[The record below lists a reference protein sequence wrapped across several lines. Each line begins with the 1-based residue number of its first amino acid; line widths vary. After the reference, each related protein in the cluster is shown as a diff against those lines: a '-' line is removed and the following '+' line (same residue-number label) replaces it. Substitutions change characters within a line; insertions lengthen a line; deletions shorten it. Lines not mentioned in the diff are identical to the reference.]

1 MIRLRPDALSGSGA
15 SVRRTRLRRRSPP
28 FESRPIF
35 DYSTPPVLRHTV
47 IGDPSTGCEKG
58 STDNVTQSAA
68 LRSWG
73 SPTDTKGA
81 LRVHRFG
88 GDEVGDRVKGGEEF
102 RLSAAQLSIWLAQM
116 EQPTVPYTVAQ
127 YVEIAGEIDI
137 DAILTAS
144 TVVGHQTEVPG
155 TRIAQ
160 RGNDVWQMIDHDG
173 PWRVGYV
180 DLRDRSDAD
189 GAAREYMA
197 RRVGRLVDMFSEQ
210 LVSQELLHLGDGR
223 FFLFGI
229 AHHVVLDGV
238 GAIGV
243 LGAIAET
250 YSALISGETPAI
262 RPRMSVRELVDY
274 QRDYVETTRYS
285 VDRAHWVERLRDLP
299 PPARLSD
306 RSHPPAPHTAVVGA
320 TVASVVAPT
329 NRDINGYNDVTI
341 VLAAFAVYIA
351 RMTGRRRVVLSLPVS
366 GRVTAKL
373 RNSAGMLAN
382 VVPLVVEVP
391 DEGTI
396 GELVGAITIELAG
409 ALRHQRYRFEDM
421 LRDLEEIS
429 GATGQP
435 LGAGG
440 RGAFG
445 PTVNIMMFGDSL
457 RFGDAVG
464 EYHVLSSGPVDDLM
478 VNVYPSVR
486 GGGTRVDFLAN
497 PSAYDDADLTG
508 HHRAFLDLLTVV
520 GSVAPDT
527 ALGLLV
533 PADEPVA
540 TPAEPTVLL
549 PALLPT
555 DNVAATLGAALLDAE
570 GELSYRQLDADAND
584 LARTLLAVGVGPG
597 ERVAIALPR
606 GRRYVRAFWAVA
618 RTGATVVP
626 IDPTDPTERTAQRL
640 AALGVHLGLA
650 DTTTRTGTVRWLA
663 VPDGSVDP
671 TDPAAAP
678 IDAAERPAPL
688 HDRHEAYVL
697 HTSGS
702 TGEPKAVSV
711 GHTGLASLVLAVGRR
726 WATDDAIR
734 VLHLAAPTFDVS
746 ILEILVTAH
755 LGGTL
760 VIPDR
765 DVVAGG
771 PVGRWVRRGAITHLS
786 TVPAVLGSLDPADL
800 ETVRVI
806 QVGGDRLDPALLE
819 RFAAGRRVFNAY
831 GLTETTVEVLSTP
844 LPDGQDSPG
853 TDVGVPLPGV
863 TAAVLDGRL
872 RPVPRGGIG
881 ELYIAGPSLAHGYV
895 GRPGPTAARFVAAP
909 GGERRYRTGD
919 LVRLRIADGRPEVL
933 GRSDAQVQIHGR
945 RVEPGE
951 VDAALRTRPGVR
963 DAVTVVRDGHLVG
976 YVVADADLDIGAT
989 TAGLR
994 TVLPTWLV
1002 PTRVVRLDALPLTAA
1017 GKVDR
1022 SALPEPIVRT
1032 DVGVPR
1038 GPREIG
1044 VADAMAEVLPPR
1056 PADAPPIGREHSFF
1070 ELGGDSLGATRLI
1083 ERLHGRFGAAPSL
1096 AEVFADPTVAGIAS
1110 AVAAARDRTDGDTLE
1125 VTDALGPAELRLWV
1139 LNQLDTASTVF
1150 TMPMAVR
1157 SAPGAPPLEAVLA
1170 AVAAVVERHEA
1181 LRTYYPVA
1189 NGEPVRRI
1197 VPADRMPRP
1206 EVREVDAEDFE
1217 RAITETGRTTFDL
1230 TAAPP
1235 VRITAWTAG
1244 DRWLLTVAVHH
1255 INLDGWSADILT
1267 EDLLTALFTD
1277 GTDAGAAPVGPARF
1291 VARRRQ
1297 RAEAVGPE
1305 ILDERR
1311 HTFARLIGNDRVAE
1325 LPADRPQPAESGA
1338 AESLPFALD
1347 ADAFRRV
1354 RDLAAGVGATP
1365 FAVLHAAVAL
1375 VLAALSGTGATV
1387 VASPVSGRDRPEF
1400 ARTVGLLV
1408 ETIALPVRVDP
1419 QARVLDHL
1427 TAVRDADRASIATAD
1442 LPYQRLVDA
1451 IPAAAAR
1458 LLLTLDTSDRS
1469 LPDLPIEM
1477 VEIDT
1482 GAVEFDVVLD
1492 LREIGDRLTGRIRYA
1507 TARFERSTV
1516 DSFAEAIGAA
1526 LDRMASDPTQ
1536 PVGAIALPA
1545 AQGEIGES
1553 PAARPRPAADGPSDA
1568 APGGHGAALVG
1579 PIRLSVRDT
1588 DGTVLDADHLAARVD
1603 RLAAHLIARG
1613 AGPDVPIAIHLRRGA
1628 DYVVAVL
1635 AIWAAGAAFVPID
1648 PDAPAARRIAMA
1660 RIARLGIAGDAE
1672 PGIPGTSWICRDEA
1686 SAPIRR
1692 HHRPVA
1698 AHPDALAYVIHTS
1711 GTTGEPKPVAVTRRA
1726 VAALADDVVD
1736 RYGVTADSTVTQGY
1750 STAFDAAVLELVLA
1764 ASTGA
1769 RLAIVPDGLFGGREL
1784 ADWLVEAR
1792 VTHFL
1797 STPAAL
1803 ATVPPVDSVRV
1814 AAVGGDICPPGLVD
1828 RWGVNRPLLNAYGP
1842 TEAAV
1847 VATLTGPLRP
1857 GADVT
1862 IGTAL
1867 PSVSHD
1873 VLGNDLRPV
1882 PTAGV
1887 GELYV
1892 GGPHLARGY
1901 LGSPGPTAT
1910 RFVAAAGGSRRY
1922 RTGDLVRIR
1931 PDGELDFR
1939 GRVDSQ
1945 IQVSGRRVELDE
1957 PAAVLRRHPGVD
1969 DAVVAHDGKRLHA
1982 WVVGSLPDSKWVATR
1997 LPPWMIPSRV
2007 HRVGALPLTT
2017 NGKVDRQALLD
2028 GLEPDETPIN
2038 GAPRSANEAVV
2049 CGIYAEVLGVERVDP
2064 EADFFEL
2071 GGDSLRAARIAGLL
2085 AVATGQRVPIRE
2097 VLDTRRPRDL
2107 AQRITDGTN
2116 ATGAARPP
2124 VRPLPAGEQPAP
2136 SPGEMRMWAAQRLE
2150 PSSAARNLAVA
2161 IDLPNDLPAAAVI
2174 AAVGDVVDR
2183 HATLRTRY
2191 PSDGGP
2197 VRTVVESAGVPIP
2210 DVHTDDLD
2218 ATARSLALEPID
2230 PSTRTPLRAA
2240 VLAGPDD
2247 RRRLLIVAH
2256 HIAVDGASI
2265 EILGRDFRTA
2275 LTARSVGAAPDFPA
2289 ITTGYDQYRAWI
2301 AEMIGT
2307 PNRPTAIAVEQIDQ
2321 WRTVLHDPPERRALP
2336 VGHIDPAADQ
2346 PVVFRIPAGVGAAV
2360 TTIAR
2365 QANATVFTVLHAVLA
2380 ATLAGLAGTDD
2391 VIVGTPVSGRTEPE
2405 FDDVVGMFAG
2415 TVALRTRL
2423 PRHVDFGA
2431 FLTRVRDADLDAF
2444 AHQDVPLEWVT
2455 VATGI
2460 GTEVPFGVMFVV
2472 HPPSPE
2478 RAHHAGVHPVTITT
2492 AQFDID
2498 WVLTEQAAGG
2508 FTGEVRFDA
2517 GRYGRDAIIR
2527 MVDTFDR
2534 VLAAVLADPR
2544 VPMAA
2549 LPIGPPAPP
2558 TPAPV
2563 IEPPVTLG
2571 GILRAAVEA
2580 APDTVALLEPEQGW
2594 TYRLLDDA
2602 ATPMVE
2608 ALRALGAGPGTVVAI
2623 IAPRSAE
2630 YVVALWATARTG
2642 AAFLPIDPRI
2652 PEGRIAEMIAG
2663 TGPVAIIDRDGVR
2676 AGPTDGTEAD
2686 VDRPVCPDDPA
2697 YLIYTSGST
2706 GTPKAVRVTHRGLAY
2721 LVCSQR
2727 ELFGAGVHSRVLLG
2741 ASPSFDASIFEI
2753 LLAFGSGAA
2762 LVVPPVDVTAGEELT
2777 AVLTAAGVTHVCLTP
2792 SVLAATD
2799 PTPAVTVTT
2808 VISAGEAVNAELL
2821 RTWASVGRQRRV
2833 LNAYG
2838 PTEATI
2844 MATCSAP
2851 IDAAGS
2857 LSPTAPPSIA
2867 SPSTAPP
2874 SIGRPIDGVRM
2885 DVLDGWL
2892 RPVGIGTIGE
2902 MYLSGPTLAE
2912 GYHGNPALTATRFVA
2927 DPFGPP
2933 GARRYRTGDLVRLRA
2948 SSPIPG
2954 GRGTTPSDVE
2964 PEFLG
2969 RADGQIKVRGH
2980 RIEPGEIEA
2989 ALVADGDIAAAAVIG
3004 IPQPDGTTALAA
3016 YVTPRPGGDD
3026 PVVADLRERLARRLP
3041 RYLVPA
3047 TIQVIDRVPLT
3058 VSGKLDHRALPSPQA
3073 RTTAYRPP
3081 TSATELAVA
3090 EAFAEVLDSSAPV
3103 GRDDDFFD
3111 RGGHSLA
3118 AVRVTDLLRGRLE
3131 VAVPV
3136 AWLFT
3141 HPTVAALAQR
3151 IDTADPAG
3159 QQSLDLAAGLDVLL
3173 PIRAGTGSALF
3184 CIHPAVG
3191 LAWSYFALADGI
3203 DPAVPIYGLQA
3214 PQIAGGPSPTTI
3226 EQYAQIYVE
3235 RIRSVQPEGPYR
3247 VLGWSLGGVIAHAV
3261 VRRLTE
3267 LGQSVDLLVLLDS
3280 WLAVEGDVPEFRPA
3294 DLARHL
3300 GITEDGAVQPA
3311 SDIGDNGRTDPA
3323 TQSETFARNEFGWI
3337 AQRIGQQHPAL
3348 AGLTG
3353 DHLARAFGPM
3363 RSAAELV
3370 AAYEAVPI
3378 AVPTVLVLAENSAA
3392 DRAWG
3397 EILPADTH
3405 HHRIAAAHNDLL
3417 GPATRAEVAGI
3428 IDRHLADDRPEP
3440 AAVAPSVAAA
3450 VLPPT
3455 VVHATIGPA
3464 TRDPSLPRG

>member
-1 MIRLRPDALSGSGA
+1 MKD
-15 SVRRTRLRRRSPP
+15 
-28 FESRPIF
+28 
-35 DYSTPPVLRHTV
+35 
-47 IGDPSTGCEKG
+47 
-58 STDNVTQSAA
+58 
-68 LRSWG
+68 
-73 SPTDTKGA
+73 
-81 LRVHRFG
+81 
-88 GDEVGDRVKGGEEF
+88 GEEF
-102 RLSAAQLSIWLAQM
+102 PLSPAQLSIWLAQL
-116 EQPTVPYTVAQ
+116 EQPTVPYTIAQ
-127 YVEIAGEIDI
+127 YVEITGDIDI
-137 DAILTAS
+137 DVVLKSLGI
-144 TVVGHQTEVPG
+144 VGHQTEVTG
-155 TRIAQ
+155 TRIQ
-160 RGNDVWQMIDHDG
+160 QQGNELRQWIDHDG
-173 PWRVGYV
+173 PWRAGYV
-180 DLRDRSDAD
+180 DFREGPDPEESARD
-189 GAAREYMA
+189 YM
-197 RRVGRLVDMFSEQ
+197 RDKTNRLVDMWSEQ
-210 LVSQELLHLGDGR
+210 LLIQELLRVGEER
-223 FFLFGI
+223 FFLFGL
-229 AHHVVLDGV
+229 AHHVVVDGV
-238 GAIGV
+238 GAV
-243 LGAIAET
+243 AMLGAVAET
-250 YSALISGETPAI
+250 YSALISGETPRI
-262 RPRMSVRELVDY
+262 RPRMSVRELTDY

-285 VDRAHWVERLRDLP
+285 ADRAHWVERLRDLP
-299 PPARLSD
+299 APARLSD
-306 RSHPPAPHTAVVGA
+306 RSHPPAARTAVVGA
-320 TVASVVAPT
+320 AVAGVVAPA
-329 NRDINGYNDVTI
+329 NRDVNGYNDVTI

-396 GELVGAITIELAG
+396 GELVGAITVELAG

-429 GATGQP
+429 GASGQP

-445 PTVNIMMFGDSL
+445 PTVNIMMFGDPL

-497 PSAYDDADLTG
+497 PTAYDDADLTA
-508 HHRAFLDLLTVV
+508 HHRAFLDLLTMV
-520 GSVAPDT
+520 GSVPPDT
-527 ALGLLV
+527 ALGTLL
-533 PADEPVA
+533 PAEEPVA
-540 TPAEPTVLL
+540 AAAEPTVLL
-549 PALLPT
+549 PDLLPT
-555 DNVAATLGAALLDAE
+555 DAVAAALGAALLDSE
-570 GELSYRQLDADAND
+570 GELSYRQLDADANA
-584 LARTLLAVGVGPG
+584 LARTLLTAGAGPG

-606 GRRYVRAFWAVA
+606 GRRYVRSFWAVA
-618 RTGATVVP
+618 RTGAAVVP

-640 AALGVHLGLA
+640 AALGVRLGLA
-650 DTTTRTGTVRWLA
+650 ENDRRTATVRWLQ

-671 TDPAAAP
+671 ADATAAP
-678 IDAAERPAPL
+678 IGDAERPTPL
-688 HDRHEAYVL
+688 YDRHEAYVL

-702 TGEPKAVSV
+702 TGEPKAVAV
-711 GHTGLASLVLAVGRR
+711 GHTGLASLVSAVGRR
-726 WATDDAIR
+726 WAIDDDVR

-746 ILEILVTAH
+746 VLEILVTAH
-755 LGGTL
+755 LGATL

-771 PVGRWVRRGAITHLS
+771 PVGEWLRRGAITHLS

-800 ETVRVI
+800 DTVRVI
-806 QVGGDRLDPALLE
+806 QVGGDRLDAALIE
-819 RFAAGRRVFNAY
+819 RFAAGRRMFNAY

-844 LPDGQDSPG
+844 LPDAQESPG
-853 TDVGVPLPGV
+853 TDVGVALPGV
-863 TAAVLDGRL
+863 GAAVLDGRL
-872 RPVPRGGIG
+872 RPVPRGGVG
-881 ELYIAGPSLAHGYV
+881 ELYIDGPSLAHGYV

-909 GGERRYRTGD
+909 GGGRRYRTGD
-919 LVRLRIADGRPEVL
+919 LVRLRITDGRPEVL

-963 DAVTVVRDGHLVG
+963 DAVTIVRDGQLVG

-994 TVLPTWLV
+994 EVLPTWLV
-1002 PTRVVRLDALPLTAA
+1002 PTRLVRLDALPLTAA

-1022 SALPEPIVRT
+1022 TALPEPVLRS

-1044 VADAMAEVLPPR
+1044 VADAMAEVLPTR
-1056 PADAPPIGREHSFF
+1056 SADAPPIGREHSFF

-1083 ERLHGRFGAAPSL
+1083 ERLYGRFGAAPTL

-1110 AVAAARDRTDGDTLE
+1110 AVTAARARTDGDTLE

-1157 SAPGAPPLEAVLA
+1157 SAPGAPALEAVLA

-1197 VPADRMPRP
+1197 VAADRMPRP
-1206 EVREVDAEDFE
+1206 EVREVDAERFAP
-1217 RAITETGRTTFDL
+1217 AIAEAGRTAFDL

-1235 VRITAWTAG
+1235 LRITAWTAG

-1267 EDLLTALFTD
+1267 EDLLAAVFAD
-1277 GTDAGAAPVGPARF
+1277 GDLVGPPPVGPARC
-1291 VARRRQ
+1291 VARRRR
-1297 RAEAVGPE
+1297 RADAVGSE

-1311 HTFARLIGNDRVAE
+1311 HTFARLIGNDPIAE
-1325 LPADRPQPAESGA
+1325 LPADRPRPAETGA
-1338 AESLPFALD
+1338 ADSVPFALD
-1347 ADAFRRV
+1347 TDRYRRV
-1354 RDLAAGVGATP
+1354 RDLAASAGATP

-1375 VLAALSGTGATV
+1375 VLAAMSGSGATV
-1387 VASPVSGRDRPEF
+1387 VATPVSGRDRPEF

-1408 ETIALPVRVDP
+1408 ETIALPIRVDP
-1419 QARVLDHL
+1419 TAKVLDYL
-1427 TAVRDADRASIATAD
+1427 TIVRDADRASIATAD

-1458 LLLTLDTSDRS
+1458 LLVTLDTSDRR
-1469 LPDLPIEM
+1469 LPDLPIET

-1482 GAVEFDVVLD
+1482 GAIEFDVVLD
-1492 LREIGDRLTGRIRYA
+1492 LREVDAGLSGRIRYA

-1516 DSFAEAIGAA
+1516 ASFAGAIAAA
-1526 LDRMASDPTQ
+1526 LDRMTTDPTQ

-1545 AQGEIGES
+1545 GNSEIGPS
-1553 PAARPRPAADGPSDA
+1553 PLPDTDGPAAA
-1568 APGGHGAALVG
+1568 APSRPGVHAAGMDG
-1579 PIRLSVRDT
+1579 PIRLSVRDI
-1588 DGTVLDADHLAARVD
+1588 DGGVFEADDIAARVD
-1603 RLAAHLIARG
+1603 RLAAHLADRG
-1613 AGPDVPIAIHLRRGA
+1613 AGPDVPVAIHLRRGV

-1648 PDAPAARRIAMA
+1648 PDAPAARRIEMA

-1672 PGIPGTSWICRDEA
+1672 PGIPGTSWICRDDA
-1686 SAPIRR
+1686 LTPIRR
-1692 HHRPVA
+1692 PRPLVT
-1698 AHPDALAYVIHTS
+1698 AHPDHLAYVIHTS

-1736 RYGVTADSTVTQGY
+1736 RYGVTADSIVTQGY
-1750 STAFDAAVLELVLA
+1750 STAFDAAVLELLLA

-1769 RLAIVPDGLFGGREL
+1769 RLAIVPEGLFGGREL
-1784 ADWLVEAR
+1784 ADWLVEAQ
-1792 VTHFL
+1792 VTHLL

-1803 ATVPPVDSVRV
+1803 ATVPLVETVRV
-1814 AAVGGDICPPGLVD
+1814 AAVGGDVCPPGLVD
-1828 RWGVNRPLLNAYGP
+1828 RWGADRPLLNAYGP

-1847 VATLTGPLRP
+1847 VATLTAPLRP

-1867 PSVSHD
+1867 PSVGCD
-1873 VLGNDLRPV
+1873 VLGNDLRAV

-1901 LGSPGPTAT
+1901 LGSPAATAA
-1910 RFVAAAGGSRRY
+1910 RFVAAAGGTRRY
-1922 RTGDLVRIR
+1922 RTGDLVRVR
-1931 PDGELDFR
+1931 PDGEFDFR

-1969 DAVVAHDGKRLHA
+1969 DAIVAHDGKRLHA

-2007 HRVGALPLTT
+2007 HRVAALPLTT

-2028 GLEPDETPIN
+2028 GLDVDEAPIVE
-2038 GAPRSANEAVV
+2038 APRDANEELV

-2064 EADFFEL
+2064 EADFFDL

-2097 VLDTRRPRDL
+2097 VLDTRRPRQL
-2107 AQRITDGTN
+2107 AQRIVFDTDR
-2116 ATGAARPP
+2116 TGVVRPP
-2124 VRPLPAGEQPAP
+2124 VRPPVPGEHPAP
-2136 SPGEMRMWAAQRLE
+2136 APGEMRMWAAQRLE
-2150 PSSAARNLAVA
+2150 PDSAARNLAVT
-2161 IDLPNDLPAAAVI
+2161 IDLPTDLPTAAVI
-2174 AAVGDVVDR
+2174 AAVRDVVDR

-2197 VRTVVESAGVPIP
+2197 VRAVPEAAGAPIP
-2210 DVHTDDLD
+2210 EVRTDDLD
-2218 ATARSLALEPID
+2218 ATARSRALEPID
-2230 PSTRTPLRAA
+2230 PSTGLPLRPAI
-2240 VLAGPDD
+2240 LRGPDD
-2247 RRRLLIVAH
+2247 RRRLLIVVH
-2256 HIAVDGASI
+2256 HIAVDGASV

-2275 LTARSVGAAPDFPA
+2275 LTARSVGATPDFPA
-2289 ITTGYDQYRAWI
+2289 ITTGFDQYRAWI
-2301 AEMIGT
+2301 TEVIGT
-2307 PNRPTAIAVEQIDQ
+2307 PDHPTPIAAEQLDY
-2321 WRTVLHDPPERRALP
+2321 WRTVLHDRPEHRALP
-2336 VGHIDPAADQ
+2336 VGDVDPAADE
-2346 PVVFRIPAGVGAAV
+2346 PVVFRIPAEIGAAV
-2360 TTIAR
+2360 AAIAR
-2365 QANATVFTVLHAVLA
+2365 QTNATVFTVLHAVLA

-2415 TVALRTRL
+2415 TLPLRTRL
-2423 PRHVDFGA
+2423 PRHADFGT
-2431 FLTRVRDADLDAF
+2431 FVTLVRDGDLDAF
-2444 AHQDVPLEWVT
+2444 AHQDVPLEWIT
-2455 VATGI
+2455 TATGL
-2460 GTEVPFGVMFVV
+2460 GTELPFGVMLVV

-2478 RAHHAGVHPVTITT
+2478 RARQAGVQPVTITT

-2498 WVLTEQAAGG
+2498 WVLTEQSEGG

-2517 GRYGRDAIIR
+2517 RRYGRGAIIR

-2534 VLAAVLADPR
+2534 VLTAVLADPR
-2544 VPMAA
+2544 LPMAA
-2549 LPIGPPAPP
+2549 LPIGPPPP
-2558 TPAPV
+2558 SLPAAV
-2563 IEPPVTLG
+2563 VEPPVTLG

-2602 ATPMVE
+2602 ATPMAE
-2608 ALRALGAGPGTVVAI
+2608 SLRAHGAGPGTVVAI

-2630 YVVALWATARTG
+2630 FVVALWAVARTG

-2652 PEGRIAEMIAG
+2652 PQARIADMIAG
-2663 TGPVAIIDRDGVR
+2663 TAPVAIIDRDGVR
-2676 AGPTDGTEAD
+2676 AGPAEGSDAD
-2686 VDRPVCPDDPA
+2686 LDRPVRPDDPA

-2706 GTPKAVRVTHRGLAY
+2706 GMPKAVRVTHRGLAY
-2721 LVCSQR
+2721 LVRSQR

-2741 ASPSFDASIFEI
+2741 ASPSFDASIFET

-2799 PTPAVTVTT
+2799 PTPATTVGT

-2821 RTWASVGRQRRV
+2821 RTWASAGRDRRV
-2833 LNAYG
+2833 FNAYG

-2851 IDAAGS
+2851 IDTAG
-2857 LSPTAPPSIA
+2857 P
-2867 SPSTAPP
+2867 PSTAPP
-2874 SIGRPIDGVRM
+2874 TIGGPIDGVRM

-2912 GYHGNPALTATRFVA
+2912 GYHGNPALTAVRFVA

-2933 GARRYRTGDLVRLRA
+2933 GARRYRTGDLVRLRPSPA
-2948 SSPIPG
+2948 SPDNPEAPVSG
-2954 GRGTTPSDVE
+2954 GVE

-2969 RADGQIKVRGH
+2969 RADDQIKVRGH
-2980 RIEPGEIEA
+2980 RIEPAEIEA
-2989 ALVADGDIAAAAVIG
+2989 ALVADGDIVAAAVIG
-3004 IPQPDGTTALAA
+3004 IPQSDGTTALAA
-3016 YVTPRPGGDD
+3016 YVTPRPGGHE
-3026 PVVADLRERLARRLP
+3026 PAVADLRARLARRLP

-3058 VSGKLDHRALPSPQA
+3058 VSGKLDQRALPSPRSPSA
-3073 RTTAYRPP
+3073 AYRPP
-3081 TSATELAVA
+3081 TSATEIAVA
-3090 EAFAEVLDSSAPV
+3090 AAFADVLGASAPV
-3103 GRDDDFFD
+3103 GLDDDFFD

-3118 AVRVTDLLRGRLE
+3118 AVRVTDLLRGRLG

-3141 HPTVAALAQR
+3141 HPVVAALAQR
-3151 IDTADPAG
+3151 IDTGDPAG
-3159 QQSLDLAAGLDVLL
+3159 QPSLDLAAGLDVLL
-3173 PIRAGTGSALF
+3173 PIRPGTGPALF

-3226 EQYAQIYVE
+3226 EQYARTYVE
-3235 RIRSVQPEGPYR
+3235 RIRGAQPEGPYR

-3261 VRRLTE
+3261 VRQLIE
-3267 LGQSVDLLVLLDS
+3267 DGQSVELLVLLDT
-3280 WLAVEGDVPEFRPA
+3280 WLGVEGDVPAFRPA
-3294 DLARHL
+3294 DLARYL
-3300 GITEDGAVQPA
+3300 GLDGEIPADEAEHGGATAAAGHSDDDGAADAGDDARSGTTTPA
-3311 SDIGDNGRTDPA
+3311 QLI
-3323 TQSETFARNEFGWI
+3323 ARNEFGRI
-3337 AQRIGQQHPAL
+3337 ARRLAQEHPVL

-3353 DHLARAFGPM
+3353 DHLERAFAPM
-3363 RSAAELV
+3363 RDAADLV
-3370 AAYEAVPI
+3370 GAYEPTRVD
-3378 AVPTVLVLAENSAA
+3378 VPTVLVLAENSTA
-3392 DRAWG
+3392 DRGWG
-3397 EILPADTH
+3397 EVLPPDTH
-3405 HHRIAAAHNDLL
+3405 RHRIAAAHNDLL
-3417 GPATRAEVAGI
+3417 GPTARGEVVALINRYVAGTPGAVAVTPTTVDPTVI
-3428 IDRHLADDRPEP
+3428 GTALPSAPAAALP
-3440 AAVAPSVAAA
+3440 AAV
-3450 VLPPT
+3450 
-3455 VVHATIGPA
+3455 VHARIGSA